1 MRGFPIVSIGTIT
14 SNATYVDLV
23 VNNSFIVAPQFELD
37 EYFSGSKSNLDNYYR
52 NIQYAKFSS
61 YIESITVYPN
71 NLEATSGVMNRTL
84 QSQGFRQ
91 VESYSVLAKVNNV
104 KNVRF
109 DSFYVYQL
117 DALLFTLGRA
127 PDKTLSL
134 ERIEINVPNATVIKN
149 NLNLNLAYYI
159 NSVYFNIPKVVEI
172 WRYFLYRDKEIKN
185 LYFNAE
191 KLTIGRGQYF
201 YQWHKQNTNVLATVS
216 SVNVFNILKTYKD
229 PISNV
234 NLINAGTCSLEEFD
248 LRYWDIWQNTTGKDS
263 GLH

>member
-14 SNATYVDLV
+14 SNGTFADGV
-23 VNNSFIVAPQFELD
+23 VSNSFIVAPQFELD
-37 EYFSGSKSNLDNYYR
+37 EYFGSKNNLDSYYR

-84 QSQGFRQ
+84 ESQGFRQ

-117 DALLFTLGRA
+117 DAMLFTLGRA

-149 NLNLNLAYYI
+149 NFNLNLAYYI

-172 WRYFLYRDKEIKN
+172 WSAFLYRDKEIKN

-201 YQWHKQNTNVLATVS
+201 YEWHKQNTNVLATVS

-229 PISNV
+229 PMSNV

-248 LRYWDIWQNTTGKDS
+248 IRYWDLWQNTTGKDS